1 VIKAGAARVDHLL
14 SAPLNCRLPAILS
27 YIRLGCKSL
36 PGTNS
41 LAYFASTPV
50 TKKKSFVIF
59 PPGANV
65 IKLFLFIIYELL

>member
-1 VIKAGAARVDHLL
+1 VDHLL
-14 SAPLNCRLPAILS
+14 SAALYCRLPALLAN
-27 YIRLGCKSL
+27 IRQGCKSL

-59 PPGANV
+59 PPGVNV
-65 IKLFLFIIYELL
+65 IKLFSFVTDDKA